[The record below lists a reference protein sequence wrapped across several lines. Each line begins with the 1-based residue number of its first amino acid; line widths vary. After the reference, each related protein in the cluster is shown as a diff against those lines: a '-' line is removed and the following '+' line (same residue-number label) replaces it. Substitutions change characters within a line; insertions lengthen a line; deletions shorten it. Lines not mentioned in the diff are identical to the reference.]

1 MQRADLSYRRTLDMR
16 AGLLRRDVEYA
27 TALGKRVRVRS
38 ARMVSLRRRHL
49 AAIDYEVMLLDRDA
63 EVSIRSELVYRS
75 EQAEGQSADPRK
87 APLFAHRV
95 LTAERIGADGT
106 RSVQCFRT

>member
-1 MQRADLSYRRTLDMR
+1 
-16 AGLLRRDVEYA
+16 V
-27 TALGKRVRVRS
+27 LGKRVRVRS
-38 ARMVSLRRRHL
+38 ARMLSLRRRHL
-49 AAIDYEVMLLDRDA
+49 AAIDYEVTLLDRDA

-75 EQAEGQSADPRK
+75 AQAEGQSADPRK

-106 RSVQCFRT
+106 GSVQCFRTQLSNLLDRLRH